1 MAITKK
7 DIEHAALLARLELS
21 ENEKALYTSQMG
33 SILKYVENL
42 SSVNTQGIEPTTH
55 AVPMAKALRDDVATN
70 SISNDDALLN
80 APEKGKGC
88 FKVPRIIE

>member
-21 ENEKALYTSQMG
+21 ENEKDIYTSQMG
-33 SILKYVENL
+33 SILKYVENI
-42 SSVNTQGIEPTTH
+42 SRVNTQGIEPTTH
-55 AVPMAKALRDDVATN
+55 SVPMKKVLRDDVATS
-70 SISNDDALLN
+70 SISNDDALMN
-80 APEKGKGC
+80 APEKDRGC

>member
-7 DIEHAALLARLELS
+7 DVEHVARLARLELA
-21 ENEKALYTSQMG
+21 EKEKDMYTSQMD

-42 SSVNTQGIEPTTH
+42 STVNTDGIEPTTH
-55 AVPMAKALRDDVATN
+55 AVPMSKALRDDIAKESITN
-70 SISNDDALLN
+70 DEALIN
-80 APEKGKGC
+80 APAKDKGC